1 MTLLPPPPTTPQRFE
16 LRVELVGS
24 APPIWRRLS
33 LPGEVT
39 LDRVHD
45 ILQAAFGWT
54 NSHLHRFSPTDDRYG
69 PSPIVT
75 QYDLDE
81 GDTGILE
88 GTVRLDQFVDSVGDS
103 FWYTYDFGDDWEHR
117 VVVESVSE
125 LDPGDAGPRCVAGE
139 RMGPPEDCGGIH
151 SYEHALDVYRTPGH
165 ADAEDLAEFFDWLGS
180 DAEPAPFDLAAAD
193 RSVREAAQ
201 ARPMLAALRAG
212 TSPLAVMLNRCRDE
226 PALAIIHDA
235 LDVTATAPAALTVT
249 AAERGTAVIRGFLAH
264 VPEEGI
270 ALTSA
275 GYLPPSSVTAM
286 MARLDPGH
294 TWFGQ
299 ANRELNIQPLLA
311 LRESVTALG
320 LTRKYRGRLMLT
332 KLGLL
337 LRDDPAALW
346 RYVAGRLPAER
357 TDYGRDIGVLLLL
370 LVSAGEASTLN
381 ELVDAL
387 ESSAELVGWRFP
399 QHSGYGSPVY
409 SAVMQT
415 RHLLEWAG
423 SGALIIRL
431 DARLAGPEAKA
442 LARAAIAAQMAR

>member
-16 LRVELVGS
+16 LRIELVGS

-88 GTVRLDQFVDSVGDS
+88 GTVRLDQFVGRVGDS

-117 VVVESVSE
+117 IVVESVSE

-139 RMGPPEDCGGIH
+139 RMGPPEDSGGIH

-165 ADAEDLAEFFDWLGS
+165 ADAEDLAEFFEWLGS
-180 DAEPAPFDLAAAD
+180 DAEPTPFDPAAAD

-212 TSPLAVMLNRCRDE
+212 TSPLAALLNRCRDE

-235 LDVTATAPAALTVT
+235 LDATAIAPAALTVT

-275 GYLPPSSVTAM
+275 GYLPPSIVATM
-286 MARLDPGH
+286 MAALDPDR
-294 TWFGQ
+294 TWFGE
-299 ANRELNIQPLLA
+299 ANREVNTQPLLA
-311 LRESVTALG
+311 LRETVTALG
-320 LTRKYRGRLMLT
+320 LARRYRGRLMLT
-332 KLGLL
+332 KQGLQ
-337 LRDDPAALW
+337 LRDDPTGLW
-346 RYVAGRLPAER
+346 RYVASRLPAER
-357 TDYGRDIGVLLLL
+357 SDYGRDIGMLLL
-370 LVSAGEASTLN
+370 LVSAGEASTSQD
-381 ELVDAL
+381 VIADL
-387 ESSAELVGWRFP
+387 ESGAELVGWQFP
-399 QHSGYGSPVY
+399 RQSGYGSPVY
-409 SAVMQT
+409 SSVMQT
-415 RHLLEWAG
+415 RHVLEWAG
-423 SGALIIRL
+423 SALL
-431 DARLAGPEAKA
+431 FTHGTAVLPGAKA
-442 LARAAIAAQMAR
+442 LALAAIAAQMAR